1 MRAGIANH
9 GTPPGGRLAR
19 KPIPVPTT
27 DRIARDLTE
36 LRAAIRHHEERY
48 YVLDDPEI
56 SDTEFDQLLHRLTA
70 LEADH
75 PELVTPDSP
84 TQRVA
89 GRPVDG
95 FDTVRHDVPML
106 SLDNAYDEAEL
117 TAFDERVRKGLE
129 LEADAPIAYVAE
141 LKFDGLSIALHY
153 RDGLLRRGV
162 TRGDGVRGEDVTSN
176 VRAIRS
182 IPLRLKV
189 AVPGDIEVR
198 GEIFLP
204 RASFDRMNAARLE
217 AGDPPFANPRNAA
230 AGTMRTLDPA
240 LVERRGLGAYLYQ
253 LIEPGIG
260 SGAAPLADE
269 RVAKPEDSSAEV
281 GRTVHNHGLAALPG
295 HAAVLEQLV
304 AWELPVDRHWRRC
317 CGIGEAVDYC
327 RTWADQRQALPF
339 GIDGVVIKV
348 DRLVDWVRLGQ
359 TAKFPRWAM
368 AFKFPAE
375 QATTRLLQI
384 EVNVGRTGAV
394 TPYAVLEPVQ
404 LAGTT
409 VRLATLHNAE
419 DVARK
424 DVRAGD
430 YVLVEKGGDII
441 PKVVKP
447 ILGRRPTGDD
457 EPKPFVMPAACP
469 ACDTM
474 LERGDDQV
482 VWRCPNNHCSAKVR
496 RGLQHF
502 AGRRAMNIEGLGES
516 LINQLV
522 DRELVADAADL
533 FGLTSDTLAGL
544 ERMGTKSAANLTAEI
559 EASKGR
565 GFARVLFGLGVRHVG
580 EGAAELLSG
589 RFGGLSGLLAASVD
603 EMEAVDGVGP
613 IVATSVRSFLDA
625 PRNQALLRRLED
637 AGVLML
643 ADRDEPVDAPEQTL
657 TGQTFVITGTLT
669 TMPREAA
676 RRAIEARGGKVTGS
690 VSAKTC
696 GLVVGVDPGSKLAK
710 AEALGVPTLD
720 EAAFRKL
727 IGPRPE

>member
-48 YVLDDPEI
+48 YVLHDPEI

-75 PELVTPDSP
+75 PDLVTPDSP

-129 LEADAPIAYVAE
+129 VEADAPIAYVAE

-153 RDGLLRRGV
+153 RNGLLRRGV

-182 IPLRLKV
+182 IPLGLKV

-253 LIEPGIG
+253 LVEPGTG
-260 SGAAPLADE
+260 
-269 RVAKPEDSSAEV
+269 
-281 GRTVHNHGLAALPG
+281 PG

-304 AWELPVDRHWRRC
+304 TWGLPVDRHWRRC

-348 DRLVDWVRLGQ
+348 DRLVDRVRLGQ

-430 YVLVEKGGDII
+430 VVLVEKGGDII

-482 VWRCPNNHCSAKVR
+482 VWRCPNNHCPAKVR

-544 ERMGTKSAANLTAEI
+544 ERMGAKSAANLTAEI

-580 EGAAELLSG
+580 EGAAELLAG

-625 PRNQALLRRLED
+625 PRNQVLLRRLED
-637 AGVLML
+637 AGVLMV
-643 ADRDEPVDAPEQTL
+643 ADRDEPGDAPEQTL

-676 RRAIEARGGKVTGS
+676 KRAIEARGGKVTGS
-690 VSAKTC
+690 LSAKTR
-696 GLVVGVDPGSKLAK
+696 GLVVGADPGSKLAK
-710 AEALGVPTLD
+710 AEALGVATLD
-720 EAAFRKL
+720 EATFREL